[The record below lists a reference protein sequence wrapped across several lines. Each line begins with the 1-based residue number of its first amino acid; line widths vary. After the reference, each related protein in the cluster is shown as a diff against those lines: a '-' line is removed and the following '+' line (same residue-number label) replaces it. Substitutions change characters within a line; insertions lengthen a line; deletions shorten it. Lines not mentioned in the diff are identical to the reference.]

1 MREVVVLGVG
11 MHNAGRF
18 PGETTL
24 DLGRTAVLEAL
35 DDSGME
41 FKDLQA
47 AYFSNRDEPTASLG
61 EFALGKVGL
70 NGMPIVNVENASC
83 SGSTLFWMA
92 YNAVALGQYDIVLA
106 AATEKSPRG
115 LRIPVAAVGIDFQAM
130 MALGQMGFAVMP
142 GFAAILMRRR
152 MKDYGETE
160 EQCALVSVKNHKNG
174 SLNPVAQY
182 QKETPLE
189 DVLNS
194 RMICDPITLLQCC
207 PTSEGAAAAILC
219 TKEVAKQYKSD
230 GIITVASAILRSAV
244 EFRITGLTSAGLT
257 KMTADEA
264 YKVAGLGP
272 KDIDV
277 IELHDPFTTN
287 ELLHYEDLGICGEG
301 EGGKLLSDGVTELTG
316 DIPVNTSG
324 GLIARGH
331 PIGATGLY
339 QIGELMLQLR
349 GEADRRQVPDAEVGL
364 GQLEGL
370 GPIASVIIL
379 KR

>member
-1 MREVVVLGVG
+1 MLGVG
-11 MHNAGRF
+11 MHKVGEF
-18 PGETTL
+18 PDETNL
-24 DLGRTAVLEAL
+24 ELGRTAVLDAL
-35 DDSGME
+35 KDSGME

-47 AYFSNRDEPTASLG
+47 AYFSRNKQDPTASIGELMLG
-61 EFALGKVGL
+61 RMGL
-70 NGMPIVNVENASC
+70 TGMPVVNVENGAC
-83 SGSTLFWMA
+83 SGSTVFWLA
-92 YNAVALGQYDIVLA
+92 YNAVAFGQCDIALSVGVDKPPIPMV
-106 AATEKSPRG
+106 TFSFPSPPPTKYKG
-115 LRIPVAAVGIDFQAM
+115 TMESMGITDASGM
-130 MALGQMGFAVMP
+130 
-142 GFAAILMRRR
+142 AAILMRRR